1 MKNIYQIL
9 LFLLVTISINSSEKE
24 TNRHFCYHLVN
35 ESKDELE
42 LENSIKKYFKQMK
55 NDSTYCIQYLLK
67 TSNYNALEVYVT
79 QLNDAGIKFRET
91 LSNSINSIEKELTEI
106 YNKYK
111 YKKEEYQKVVP
122 AVQWAQNMTYIFL
135 EIKFSHRHDS
145 PGCLE
150 VNDLY
155 INISNNSLLLNA
167 ECILGDIPI
176 KFELDFECL
185 YEFDQNMSHIFLE
198 VKFSH
203 RHDSPGC
210 LEVNDLNI
218 NITNNSLLLNA
229 ECILGDIPIKFELDF
244 NCLNE
249 FDKNM
254 SQYKPGSVGRYQLFI
269 KKKENKYWER
279 LLLNESD
286 TPTNLRIWFEMKN
299 KYDDQIKK
307 YEKKQE
313 IDDND
318 KTFEELEKEI
328 KENMKKEKE
337 EKRKNKK
344 DKKNKKH
351 KKNKNNKDTNNKEDL

>member
-1 MKNIYQIL
+1 MKKNCIIL
-9 LFLLVTISINSSEKE
+9 IILILIKLSYLSEQE
-24 TNRHFCYHLVN
+24 INRHFCYHLVN
-35 ESKDELE
+35 EAKDELD

-55 NDSTYCIQYLLK
+55 DDSAYCIEYLLK
-67 TSNYNALEVYVT
+67 TSNYVALEAYVT
-79 QLNDAGIKFRET
+79 KLNDAGIKFRET
-91 LSNSINSIEKELTEI
+91 LSNSINSIEKELNEI

-111 YKKEEYQKVVP
+111 YKKEEYQKVIP
-122 AVQWAQNMTYIFL
+122 AVQWA
-135 EIKFSHRHDS
+135 
-145 PGCLE
+145 
-150 VNDLY
+150 
-155 INISNNSLLLNA
+155 
-167 ECILGDIPI
+167 
-176 KFELDFECL
+176 
-185 YEFDQNMSHIFLE
+185 QNMSHIFLE

>member
-1 MKNIYQIL
+1 MKKNCTIL
-9 LFLLVTISINSSEKE
+9 IIIILIKLSYLSDQEI
-24 TNRHFCYHLVN
+24 NRHFCYHLVN
-35 ESKDELE
+35 EAKDELD

-55 NDSTYCIQYLLK
+55 DDSAYCIEYLLK
-67 TSNYNALEVYVT
+67 TSNYIALETYVT
-79 QLNDAGIKFRET
+79 KLNDEGIKFRET
-91 LSNSINSIEKELTEI
+91 LSNSINSIEKELNEI

-111 YKKEEYQKVVP
+111 YKKEEYQKVIP
-122 AVQWAQNMTYIFL
+122 AVQWA
-135 EIKFSHRHDS
+135 
-145 PGCLE
+145 
-150 VNDLY
+150 
-155 INISNNSLLLNA
+155 
-167 ECILGDIPI
+167 
-176 KFELDFECL
+176 
-185 YEFDQNMSHIFLE
+185 QNMSHIFLE

-254 SQYKPGSVGRYQLFI
+254 SQYKPGSVGRYQLFV

-351 KKNKNNKDTNNKEDL
+351 KKNKNNKTTNNKEDL